1 MEKEI
6 KRTYHINK
14 LKKAT
19 FKRMK
24 IYKIVI
30 YIVLAINGYA
40 YGQQSTYVDNQGVF
54 RWIKDKSEVRLFGIN
69 YTLPFAHGYRAINYL
84 KKDHKEAIDKDVY
97 HIARLGL
104 DAFRIHV
111 WDSEISDSIGNIIS
125 TKQLE
130 LLDYTLFKMK
140 ERGIRTIITP
150 FKVGGNG
157 YPEKKKYA
165 PGFSNDLSKSD
176 TYSGE
181 QILEKQERYFTQFLN
196 HINPYTGIAYKNDPD
211 IIALEINNEPQ
222 HDNPE
227 VATNYINR
235 MLNVIRKTGF
245 KNPIFYNVSE
255 RSEYVDAYC
264 NTEIEGCTFQW
275 YPTGLVNNKELNGNF
290 LPNVDKYN
298 IPFKDNPNFKNK
310 ARIIYEFD
318 PGDTW
323 QSYIYPAMARSFREA
338 KFQFAAQ
345 FAYEPL
351 DLAYA
356 NTEYQTHYLN
366 LAYTPSKA
374 ISFMI
379 ASEVFHEMSNGQSYG
394 RYPDNLLFGN
404 TSLKPEKDLAIYNSK
419 TKFLYTN
426 NNQSEPKEIKSLE
439 QIAGL
444 GSSSLVYYEGKGAYF
459 LDKLRKGVWRLEVM
473 PDALWVNDPFEKASL
488 KKTVA
493 IVQWNEQLMNIKL
506 PDLGNEFTIAPLNVD
521 NKHSVISTDGGFKIR
536 PGTYLIS
543 KTESNLE
550 SIKKG
555 IGNLSINEFVAPKE
569 NIDKAYVVH
578 SPVKMIEDGQDLII
592 QAEIVAP
599 FKIKKVEVISSTG
612 YQKVN
617 KYPMNKTGTFSYS
630 VRIPN
635 SGITSDSFRYYI
647 VINSTDDQRSFP
659 SNVNGSPED
668 WDFVSKKQYI
678 TQVVPNDKFVPLFD
692 ANEIDANFIWPSQW
706 NAPKYKVNNNTSKFT
721 YDRSLK
727 ISIPDLK
734 YNRPDMT
741 FKIIIENQVKFWSD
755 LVKKAKSLVIVG
767 NSGVK
772 QNQKV
777 QIGLQ
782 LSNGSVFGKVIELNN
797 SDNLTEI
804 NLQDLVRVPQVL
816 LPRPFPV
823 FQPYWF
829 ESKDHSEFDINKI
842 EAIQISVGPNISEEE
857 QGKLQ
862 ELAIKKIYLK

>member
-1 MEKEI
+1 M
-6 KRTYHINK
+6 
-14 LKKAT
+14 
-19 FKRMK
+19 
-24 IYKIVI
+24 
-30 YIVLAINGYA
+30 
-40 YGQQSTYVDNQGVF
+40 
-54 RWIKDKSEVRLFGIN
+54 
-69 YTLPFAHGYRAINYL
+69 
-84 KKDHKEAIDKDVY
+84 
-97 HIARLGL
+97 
-104 DAFRIHV
+104 
-111 WDSEISDSIGNIIS
+111 
-125 TKQLE
+125 
-130 LLDYTLFKMK
+130 
-140 ERGIRTIITP
+140 
-150 FKVGGNG
+150 
-157 YPEKKKYA
+157 
-165 PGFSNDLSKSD
+165 
-176 TYSGE
+176 
-181 QILEKQERYFTQFLN
+181 
-196 HINPYTGIAYKNDPD
+196 
-211 IIALEINNEPQ
+211 
-222 HDNPE
+222 
-227 VATNYINR
+227 
-235 MLNVIRKTGF
+235 
-245 KNPIFYNVSE
+245 
-255 RSEYVDAYC
+255 
-264 NTEIEGCTFQW
+264 
-275 YPTGLVNNKELNGNF
+275 
-290 LPNVDKYN
+290 
-298 IPFKDNPNFKNK
+298 
-310 ARIIYEFD
+310 
-318 PGDTW
+318 
-323 QSYIYPAMARSFREA
+323 
-338 KFQFAAQ
+338 
-345 FAYEPL
+345 
-351 DLAYA
+351 
-356 NTEYQTHYLN
+356 
-366 LAYTPSKA
+366 
-374 ISFMI
+374 
-379 ASEVFHEMSNGQSYG
+379 
-394 RYPDNLLFGN
+394 
-404 TSLKPEKDLAIYNSK
+404 AIYNSK